1 MFNFSSAI
9 RSVPVNLPLAVVACL
24 ALSLGSACSSPG
36 SRPFS
41 SLPEQSAGAPLEEP
55 DEQGNGDP
63 AEPLQ
68 AMENSPSGAGFLEPW
83 ELHRAAAAGDVA
95 RVKQLVDEH
104 PGRINDQDPRS
115 GFTALHEAARRGHA
129 GVVQVLMAAGA
140 EPKLRNKD
148 DMTALGVARQEG
160 HLEIVEIFTD
170 ADFAE
175 PLQTMENSPS
185 ESRELHRAAAAGD
198 VESVK
203 RLIDENPDEINSKD
217 SHSGL
222 APLHE
227 AARAGHADVAQVLIA
242 AGADPNDTTTHGNQT
257 PLHLAAKVG
266 AEEVCKILLEAGAK
280 PWLEDE
286 DGATAIE
293 VAIQKDNVELVKLF
307 VDANVDLSI
316 RALDLAASNNNIE
329 IMKVLLELRS
339 GRYLDSALHLAAYNG
354 HTEMAKLLV
363 QAGAYVMTENFDHKK
378 TPIDLAYEQ
387 GHVNLAQMLER
398 TPELLEA
405 VTAGDVGTVEQ
416 LIDEEQ
422 SVNVRHPLDGYTPL
436 HEAVRMGHT
445 DVVQVLLDAG
455 ADVYLRDKNYA
466 SALDIALEKGYIE
479 IAKILSNAG
488 GYINIHHIGHVFE
501 SAVSNRNIEL
511 VKFLTEK
518 NLLGYELINNSNHDS
533 RDVMNEKSL
542 TPLHVAAANGY
553 TEIAKLLVQAGA
565 YVMAQ
570 NNDNK
575 TPIDLAYEQGH
586 VSLAQMLEKTLKLRE
601 AAVTGNVEKVKE
613 LLAAGVLTGAKD
625 PTGATVL
632 YRVIEAYLEPPYS
645 SASYP
650 ATEGHIDII
659 RALIEAGAKVDS
671 FTRWGRMHEDLN
683 FSSATPLHVAAV
695 AGHPEIV
702 RLLIEAGK
710 DINGYINFR
719 NHRNYHNALS
729 LGLEEN
735 PNQEVA
741 KLLIQAGADVNA
753 FNFFN
758 RTPLHTV
765 AAMHEDVTMSV
776 NIATALINA
785 GANLNPKT
793 SRSNSLSFHVGY
805 TPLHTAA
812 SVNHIEMVKLLI
824 KHGANI
830 NSKDESDNSP
840 LHLAIYNGHGKLAKL
855 LIESGAYIHSRNYN
869 GNTPI
874 QMAAH
879 AGLPGVI
886 QQLIEAGSPVNVQD
900 QVGDTPLHDAALQG
914 QVEAAQVLLEAGAD
928 VNATNN
934 AGKTPL
940 HLAEQQ
946 GHGSLAE
953 TLKAA
958 GGQRGG

>member
-1 MFNFSSAI
+1 MFSFLNGT
-9 RSVPVNLPLAVVACL
+9 RSVPATLPLAVVLSL
-24 ALSLGSACSSPG
+24 ALSLVSACGQPSALPG
-36 SRPFS
+36 
-41 SLPEQSAGAPLEEP
+41 QSAGALLEEP

-63 AEPLQ
+63 
-68 AMENSPSGAGFLEPW
+68 
-83 ELHRAAAAGDVA
+83 
-95 RVKQLVDEH
+95 
-104 PGRINDQDPRS
+104 
-115 GFTALHEAARRGHA
+115 
-129 GVVQVLMAAGA
+129 
-140 EPKLRNKD
+140 
-148 DMTALGVARQEG
+148 
-160 HLEIVEIFTD
+160 
-170 ADFAE
+170 AE

-198 VESVK
+198 AESVK

-227 AARAGHADVAQVLIA
+227 AARADHADVAQVLIA

-266 AEEVCKILLEAGAK
+266 AEEVCKILLEAGAGL
-280 PWLEDE
+280 WFEDE
-286 DGATAIE
+286 DDTTAIE
-293 VAIQKDNVELVKLF
+293 VAIQEDNVELVKLF
-307 VDANVDLSI
+307 VDANVKWLSRPRPYRFNI
-316 RALDLAASNNNIE
+316 NYLRSPLLVALHSAASNNNTE
-329 IMKVLLELRS
+329 IMKVLLENRKIWLREVDTEFGGLYFEDILDGG
-339 GRYLDSALHLAAYNG
+339 GRSVNNTALHLAAYNG
-354 HTEMAKLLV
+354 HTGIAKLLV
-363 QAGAYVMTENFDHKK
+363 QAGAYVMTENRDHK

-422 SVNVRHPLDGYTPL
+422 SVNVKHPLDGYTPL
-436 HEAVRMGHT
+436 HEAARMGHT
-445 DVVQVLLDAG
+445 DLVQVLLDAG
-455 ADVYLRDKNYA
+455 TDVYLQDKNYA
-466 SALDIALEKGYIE
+466 TALDIALEKDYIE

-488 GYINIHHIGHVFE
+488 GYINKRIDHHVLE
-501 SAVSNRNIEL
+501 SAVSNGNTEL

-518 NLLGYELINNSNHDS
+518 ELRYEVINNSNYDV
-533 RDVMNEKSL
+533 RDIMYEKSL
-542 TPLHVAAANGY
+542 TSLHVAAANGY

-565 YVMAQ
+565 YVMAK

-586 VSLAQMLEKTLKLRE
+586 VSLAQMLEKTLNLRE

-625 PTGATVL
+625 STGATVL

-659 RALIEAGAKVDS
+659 RALIKAGAKVDS

-683 FSSATPLHVAAV
+683 FSSATPLHVAAM
-695 AGHPEIV
+695 AGRPEIV

-710 DINGYINFR
+710 DINGYLDFR
-719 NHRNYHNALS
+719 NHRNYHTALS
-729 LGLEEN
+729 LALEEN

-753 FNFFN
+753 VNW
-758 RTPLHTV
+758 REKTPLHTV
-765 AAMHEDVTMSV
+765 AAMNEEVMMSV
-776 NIATALINA
+776 NIATDLINA

-793 SRSNSLSFHVGY
+793 SRLNSLSFHVGY
-805 TPLHTAA
+805 TSLHTAA

-840 LHLAIYNGHGKLAKL
+840 LHMAIYGGHGKLAKL

-869 GNTPI
+869 DNLPI

-879 AGLPGVI
+879 AGLPEVI
-886 QQLIEAGSPVNVQD
+886 QQLIEAGSPINAQD

-914 QVEAAQVLLEAGAD
+914 QVEAAQVLLGAGAD

-940 HLAEQQ
+940 DLAEQQ
-946 GHGSLAE
+946 GHDSLTE
-953 TLKAA
+953 ILKAA
-958 GGQRGG
+958 GGQQGV

>member
-1 MFNFSSAI
+1 MSSFLNGT
-9 RSVPVNLPLAVVACL
+9 RSVPATLPLAVV
-24 ALSLGSACSSPG
+24 LSLVLSLVSAYGQPSALPG
-36 SRPFS
+36 
-41 SLPEQSAGAPLEEP
+41 QSAGAPLEET

-68 AMENSPSGAGFLEPW
+68 TMENSPSEPW
-83 ELHRAAAAGDVA
+83 ELHRAAAGDVESLLA
-95 RVKQLVDEH
+95 NGSAET
-104 PGRINDQDPRS
+104 RS
-115 GFTALHEAARRGHA
+115 R
-129 GVVQVLMAAGA
+129 
-140 EPKLRNKD
+140 
-148 DMTALGVARQEG
+148 
-160 HLEIVEIFTD
+160 
-170 ADFAE
+170 
-175 PLQTMENSPS
+175 
-185 ESRELHRAAAAGD
+185 LHRAAGIGD

-203 RLIDENPDEINSKD
+203 RLIGENPDGINSKD
-217 SHSGL
+217 SPGGL
-222 APLHE
+222 TPLHE
-227 AARAGHADVAQVLIA
+227 AARAGHGDVAQVLIA
-242 AGADPNDTTTHGNQT
+242 AGADPNDTTTHGNRT
-257 PLHLAAKVG
+257 PLHLAARIG
-266 AEEVCKILLEAGAK
+266 AEEVCKILFEAGAGL
-280 PWLEDE
+280 WFEDE
-286 DGATAIE
+286 DETTAME
-293 VAIQKDNVELVKLF
+293 VAIQENNVELVKLF
-307 VDANVDLSI
+307 VDANVKWLSRPRPYRFNI
-316 RALDLAASNNNIE
+316 NYLHSPLLVALHSAASSNNTE
-329 IMKVLLELRS
+329 IMKVLLENRKIWLREVDKEF
-339 GRYLDSALHLAAYNG
+339 GGLYLEDILDRGDHSVNNTALHLAAYNG
-354 HTEMAKLLV
+354 HTEIARLLV
-363 QAGAYVMTENFDHKK
+363 QAGAYVMTENRDHK

-405 VTAGDVGTVEQ
+405 VTAGDVGTMEQ

-422 SVNVRHPLDGYTPL
+422 SVNVKHPFDGYTPL
-436 HEAVRMGHT
+436 HEAARMGHT

-455 ADVYLRDKNYA
+455 ADVYLQDKKYA
-466 SALDIALEKGYIE
+466 TALDIALEKGYIE
-479 IAKILSNAG
+479 IAKILSDAG
-488 GYINIHHIGHVFE
+488 GYINKHIDYVLE
-501 SAVSNRNIEL
+501 SAVSNGNTEL
-511 VKFLTEK
+511 VKFLTDK
-518 NLLGYELINNSNHDS
+518 RLPYELINNSNVDV
-533 RDVMNEKSL
+533 RDITHEKSL
-542 TPLHVAAANGY
+542 TLLHVAAANGY

-565 YVMAQ
+565 YVMAK

-613 LLAAGVLTGAKD
+613 LLAAGVPTGAKD
-625 PTGATVL
+625 PIGATVL

-671 FTRWGRMHEDLN
+671 FTRWGRMHEDLS
-683 FSSATPLHVAAV
+683 FSRATPLHVAAV
-695 AGHPEIV
+695 AGQPEIV

-719 NHRNYHNALS
+719 NHRSYHNALS

-753 FNFFN
+753 FNLFDK
-758 RTPLHTV
+758 TPLHTV

-776 NIATALINA
+776 NIATVLINA

-793 SRSNSLSFHVGY
+793 SRLNSFSFRVGY

-824 KHGANI
+824 RHGANI
-830 NSKDESDNSP
+830 NSKDKADNSP

-869 GNTPI
+869 GNLPI

-879 AGLPGVI
+879 AGLPEVI
-886 QQLIEAGSPVNVQD
+886 QQLIEAGSPINAQD

-914 QVEAAQVLLEAGAD
+914 QVEAAQVLLGAGAD

-940 HLAEQQ
+940 DLAEQQ
-946 GHGSLAE
+946 GHGSLTE
-953 TLKAA
+953 VLKAA
-958 GGQRGG
+958 SGQQGI

>member
-1 MFNFSSAI
+1 MSSF
-9 RSVPVNLPLAVVACL
+9 RNGTKWVPATLPLAVV
-24 ALSLGSACSSPG
+24 LSLVLSLVSAYGQPSALPG
-36 SRPFS
+36 
-41 SLPEQSAGAPLEEP
+41 QSGGAPLEET

-68 AMENSPSGAGFLEPW
+68 TMENSPSEPW
-83 ELHRAAAAGDVA
+83 ELHRAAAGDVESLLA
-95 RVKQLVDEH
+95 NGSAET
-104 PGRINDQDPRS
+104 RS
-115 GFTALHEAARRGHA
+115 R
-129 GVVQVLMAAGA
+129 
-140 EPKLRNKD
+140 
-148 DMTALGVARQEG
+148 
-160 HLEIVEIFTD
+160 
-170 ADFAE
+170 
-175 PLQTMENSPS
+175 
-185 ESRELHRAAAAGD
+185 LHRAAGIGD

-203 RLIDENPDEINSKD
+203 RLIGENPDGINSKD
-217 SHSGL
+217 SPGGL
-222 APLHE
+222 TPLHE
-227 AARAGHADVAQVLIA
+227 AARAGHGDVAQVLIA

-257 PLHLAAKVG
+257 PLHLAARIG
-266 AEEVCKILLEAGAK
+266 AEEVCKILFEAGAGL
-280 PWLEDE
+280 WFEDE
-286 DGATAIE
+286 DEDETTAME
-293 VAIQKDNVELVKLF
+293 VAIQENNVELVKLF
-307 VDANVDLSI
+307 ADANVKWLSRPRPYRFNI
-316 RALDLAASNNNIE
+316 NYLHSPLLVALHSAASNNNIE
-329 IMKVLLELRS
+329 IMKVLLENRKIWLREVDKEF
-339 GRYLDSALHLAAYNG
+339 GGLYFEDILDGGDRSVNNTALHLAAYNG
-354 HTEMAKLLV
+354 HTEIARLLI
-363 QAGAYVMTENFDHKK
+363 QAGAYVMTENGDHK

-405 VTAGDVGTVEQ
+405 VTAGNVGTVEQ

-422 SVNVRHPLDGYTPL
+422 SVNVKHPLDGYTPL
-436 HEAVRMGHT
+436 HEAARMGHT

-455 ADVYLRDKNYA
+455 ADVYLQDKNHA
-466 SALDIALEKGYIE
+466 TALDIAFEKGYIE
-479 IAKILSNAG
+479 IAKILSNAD
-488 GYINIHHIGHVFE
+488 GYINKRIDHVLE
-501 SAVSNRNIEL
+501 SAVSNGNTEL
-511 VKFLTEK
+511 VKILTEK
-518 NLLGYELINNSNHDS
+518 GLPYELINNSNTDV
-533 RDVMNEKSL
+533 RDITHEKSL
-542 TPLHVAAANGY
+542 TFLHVAAANGY

-565 YVMAQ
+565 YVVAK

-632 YRVIEAYLEPPYS
+632 YRVIEAYLKPPYS

-695 AGHPEIV
+695 AGQPEIV

-729 LGLEEN
+729 LGLKEN

-753 FNFFN
+753 FNFSN
-758 RTPLHTV
+758 KTPLHTV

-785 GANLNPKT
+785 GANLNPKV

-830 NSKDESDNSP
+830 NSKDEADNSP
-840 LHLAIYNGHGKLAKL
+840 LHWAIYNGHGKLANL

-869 GNTPI
+869 DNLPI
-874 QMAAH
+874 QVAAH
-879 AGLPGVI
+879 AGLPEVI
-886 QQLIEAGSPVNVQD
+886 QQLIEAGSPINAQD

-914 QVEAAQVLLEAGAD
+914 QVEAAQVLIEAGAD

-940 HLAEQQ
+940 HLAEEQ
-946 GHGSLAE
+946 GHDSLAE
-953 TLKAA
+953 ALKAA